1 MYFLKH
7 IGRRFPGKKLA
18 ILLDNSGIHK
28 GIEVKTLLEELDIVP
43 IYMPPYCPEFNGV
56 EKLWALMKFKFRKK
70 LTEMKI
76 RKKKFK
82 VLDVVKVVLN
92 GIDSP

>member
-1 MYFLKH
+1 
-7 IGRRFPGKKLA
+7 
-18 ILLDNSGIHK
+18 
-28 GIEVKTLLEELDIVP
+28 
-43 IYMPPYCPEFNGV
+43 MPPYMPEFNGI